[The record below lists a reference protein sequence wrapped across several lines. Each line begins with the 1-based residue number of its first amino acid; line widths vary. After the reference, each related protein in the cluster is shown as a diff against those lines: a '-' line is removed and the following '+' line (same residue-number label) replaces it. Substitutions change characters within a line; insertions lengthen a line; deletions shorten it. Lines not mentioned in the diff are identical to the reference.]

1 MALYPYKGSVM
12 PGWQRKLLYAII
24 LLNIA
29 FIAFQI
35 AVYVHGHDKRSI
47 FNMLYALL
55 LIGYCVL
62 RLVSTKNPRHYLLVD
77 KEGITWHFPFFKAA
91 ETYSWSGMNA
101 IEIQPGTLLL
111 TLQNGQQAAI
121 DLQLGYEPNQIQQ
134 IIAAVQQQA
143 KVNCVT
149 ILR

>member
-12 PGWQRKLLYAII
+12 PGWQRKLFYAII

-35 AVYVHGHDKRSI
+35 AVYIQGHDKRNI

-55 LIGYCVL
+55 LIGYCIL
-62 RLVSTKNPRHYLLVD
+62 RLSSTKHPRHYVLVN
-77 KEGITWHFPFFKAA
+77 KEGISWHFPFFKSA
-91 ETYSWSGMNA
+91 ETYRWSAMNS
-101 IEIQPGTLLL
+101 IEIQPNALLL
-111 TLQNGQQAAI
+111 ALENGQQAKI

-134 IIAAVQQQA
+134 IIAAVEQQA

-149 ILR
+149 IQR